1 MLEKGK
7 ERFIE
12 VEIKKGKKVN
22 KRSKI
27 CFVHFILSRIVW
39 KTTWEKTDI
48 YIKYD
53 REKGVLFKY
62 NLNNIKMVYQRI
74 IDFSRQSAVV
84 TFKLLRALIS
94 NELDRG
100 REQGTMKRWR
110 RGNIKWSQEQDRSN
124 KKRENEGKKYK
135 AR

>member
-12 VEIKKGKKVN
+12 VEIKKRN
-22 KRSKI
+22 KLNNQRSKI
-27 CFVHFILSRIVW
+27 CFVHTILSRIVC

-62 NLNNIKMVYQRI
+62 NLNNINNGVSTYHR
-74 IDFSRQSAVV
+74 F
-84 TFKLLRALIS
+84 
-94 NELDRG
+94 
-100 REQGTMKRWR
+100 
-110 RGNIKWSQEQDRSN
+110 
-124 KKRENEGKKYK
+124 
-135 AR
+135 